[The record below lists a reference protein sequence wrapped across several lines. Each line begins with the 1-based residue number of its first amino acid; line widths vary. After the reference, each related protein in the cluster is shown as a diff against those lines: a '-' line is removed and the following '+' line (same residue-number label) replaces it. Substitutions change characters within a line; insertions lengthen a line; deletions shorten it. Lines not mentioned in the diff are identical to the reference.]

1 MHNATASDQNPSVA
15 SNSYSPS
22 IPISIYREVTAEL
35 QSTQV
40 QLQELKLQNQQ
51 LTQQNQQLRQ
61 ELENVVQAAI
71 QLHQA
76 INKAQMVGQMRTTPQ
91 PTTVTNPFRL
101 EIPTQVMSG
110 SAPTSR
116 VEVAAPILP
125 EPHFVRESNYNFPTP
140 NEQPV
145 TPEVAEPLFTEQS
158 EARLRTLSKSE
169 RSELSGM
176 WLIVSIIVIIVFAF
190 GAGYWIVRPLLNQ
203 QR

>member
-15 SNSYSPS
+15 SNSYSAS

-35 QSTQV
+35 QTTQV
-40 QLQELKLQNQQ
+40 QLKELKIQNQQ

-76 INKAQMVGQMRTTPQ
+76 INKAQNVGQMRHTPLP
-91 PTTVTNPFRL
+91 PTVSNPFKL
-101 EIPTQVMSG
+101 EIPTQVMSSPAPRAEI
-110 SAPTSR
+110 SAP
-116 VEVAAPILP
+116 VLP
-125 EPHFVRESNYNFPTP
+125 EPNFVPESNYSFSTP
-140 NEQPV
+140 GNQPV
-145 TPEVAEPLFTEQS
+145 TPEVTEPLFTEQP
-158 EARLRTLSKSE
+158 EARLRTISKSE
-169 RSELSGM
+169 RSDLSGR
-176 WLIVSIIVIIVFAF
+176 WLIISIFLIVVVAF